1 MNEVSLTWQ
10 QYLFFLEEEIVV
22 VAAMP
27 LVVVAVHIAR
37 GGGYCSS
44 DWKEAEGGSYYCG
57 CGVGGLDLEL
67 EE

>member
-10 QYLFFLEEEIVV
+10 QYLFFLEGEIV